1 MIDKSPRKKTKVAA
15 QNAVEY
21 PCDAPPSNQYLSSE
35 INAKRESIFSAL
47 FSLVFEH
54 HVKFPFC

>member
-1 MIDKSPRKKTKVAA
+1 MIDKSPRKKTKIAA

-21 PCDAPPSNQYLSSE
+21 PCDAPPSNQCLSSE

-47 FSLVFEH
+47 FSLVFE
-54 HVKFPFC
+54 KIK